1 MVKGKDGADYVEI
14 PAVPRHPHYKADTR
28 QGVAVEYLT
37 EPKQH
42 NEKEQATCLL
52 SASNRIRIEKSSGH
66 KWNPLWPLDLV
77 EVTGFEPATSA
88 SRTQRS
94 TKLSHIPKYC
104 NALYYTRKKN
114 ICQED
119 YMKILT
125 LPAENGF

>member
-1 MVKGKDGADYVEI
+1 MRRKANTRKRLAATESRRECACKRTGEPSVTFCDKGGA
-14 PAVPRHPHYKADTR
+14 RKRADVFLHR
-28 QGVAVEYLT
+28 KT
-37 EPKQH
+37 EQS
-42 NEKEQATCLL
+42 ELC
-52 SASNRIRIEKSSGH
+52 SDVVGM
-66 KWNPLWPLDLV
+66 
-77 EVTGFEPATSA
+77 TGFEPATSA